1 MKASKPLLHHL
12 ALRSGDV
19 PGLARFYG
27 EMLGLEVV
35 RDLLPRSLWL
45 GLGAGA
51 VLMIEARGAG
61 EPSPSPSSME
71 LVALRVV
78 DDDKAEVRRRAVA
91 AGCFDGETEFTVYL
105 RDPEGRR
112 IGVSTFD
119 FDDPAG

>member
-1 MKASKPLLHHL
+1 MKPSKPPLHHL
-12 ALRSGDV
+12 ALRSADV
-19 PGLARFYG
+19 AGLARFYV

-35 RDLLPRSLWL
+35 RDRLPRSLWL

-51 VLMIEARGAG
+51 VLMIEARGTE
-61 EPSPSPSSME
+61 EPSPPASSMD
-71 LVALRVV
+71 LVALRVD

-91 AGCFDGETEFTVYL
+91 AGCFDGETAFTVYL